1 MANFETYQVTEPALN
16 TINNFIIIMNDL
28 LEAYPGITIHAY
40 RVSQDLLQKF
50 FCKMAPGR
58 RKRTRPV
65 EDVMKLGTR
74 LMKQQ
79 LEFWGGGS
87 RTDKDYELIK
97 NLNYKTP
104 AQAED
109 EFLHYDLNGVPYKV
123 AAKRLTLNEAE
134 YFRLLTGY
142 GIAQYI
148 REQLKCQA
156 CLNDLTITKEEAC
169 SGIDGMLV
177 ANIQEH
183 DEILA
188 NKNLEPEF
196 PRLDVLNVFLEALG
210 IYLEIIKFH
219 MVERNIGKRTQAT
232 ILKQLDFFKEKGSCR
247 NGRSHRTN
255 LLGSIIHL
263 LLIEKNW
270 IQKRVKNV
278 STFCSRGRPLAQSN
292 PAIRS
297 PPHIDEDSLHAK
309 DQKAC
314 FLLHLHSSRFSSM
327 RYFHRPMFEKP
338 GRHLDVCY
346 IPDVLSS

>member
-327 RYFHRPMFEKP
+327 RYFHRPMMSA
-338 GRHLDVCY
+338 H
-346 IPDVLSS
+346 